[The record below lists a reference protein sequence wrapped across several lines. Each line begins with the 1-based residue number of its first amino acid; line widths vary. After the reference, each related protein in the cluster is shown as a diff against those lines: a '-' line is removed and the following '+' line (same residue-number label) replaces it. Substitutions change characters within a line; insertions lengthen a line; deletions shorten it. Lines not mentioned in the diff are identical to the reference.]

1 VSGWTGVCGGVVRRV
16 CSSFSHRGLC
26 NVGKKESERGSL
38 CVPLQ
43 PLFFSLN
50 ILIILCGEL
59 CVCVCVCVCLSVCV
73 CVCLFVCVCVCLSV
87 CVCVSVCVCLCVCLC
102 ISVCVACG

>member
-26 NVGKKESERGSL
+26 KVGKKESERGSL

-59 CVCVCVCVCLSVCV
+59 CVCVCVCVCVCLSVCV
-73 CVCLFVCVCVCLSV
+73 CVCLSVCVCVCLSV
-87 CVCVSVCVCLCVCLC
+87 CVCVSVCVCLCV
-102 ISVCVACG
+102 VCGVWC